1 MLKNIYEILCKSV
14 GYRPSAMINTSKI
27 GFSLKESLK
36 ETNMIVQGVD
46 LMDLYNDLQ
55 QKIKELN
62 ISIKKL
68 RETGTE
74 YAEAEKEYKITLRQE
89 AFELRA
95 EKGMPVTLMQQVVYG
110 VPDVAEKRFVR
121 DVKEAVYKANQ
132 EAINVFK
139 LQIRIIESQLQREY
153 GNINN
158 QQ

>member
-1 MLKNIYEILCKSV
+1 
-14 GYRPSAMINTSKI
+14 
-27 GFSLKESLK
+27 
-36 ETNMIVQGVD
+36 
-46 LMDLYNDLQ
+46 MDLYNDLQ

-74 YAEAEKEYKITLRQE
+74 YAESEKEYKITLRQE
-89 AFELRA
+89 ALKLRA
-95 EKGMPVTLMQQVVYG
+95 EKGMPVTLIQQVVYG
-110 VPDVAEKRFVR
+110 VPEVAEKRFVR
-121 DVKEAVYKANQ
+121 DVKEAVYKANI

-158 QQ
+158 Q